1 MDWRSGADKGY
12 IILSFQNYEK
22 TVVISLSALAQEN
35 RLAVF
40 RHLVGLGPAHLSPGH
55 IVDAFFVSATT
66 LSFYFKELHGA
77 VLVLLRKNKRSLFY
91 AADYAAAA
99 FPIDYMTKNWCR
111 RPAPA
116 AQERETFAS

>member
-1 MDWRSGADKGY
+1 M
-12 IILSFQNYEK
+12 
-22 TVVISLSALAQEN
+22 VIALSALAQEN

-40 RHLVGLGPAHLSPGH
+40 RNLVGLGPAGL
-55 IVDAFFVSATT
+55 T
-66 LSFYFKELHGA
+66 LSFYFKKLHDA

-91 AADYAAAA
+91 AADYDAAA